1 MPELVLFACFAIALF
16 TFILQVNHND
26 RKEVVATALETKRL
40 EEGLLRDLEKAE
52 GITKTPCKATTGS
65 WQKIWVRLITKTK
78 PNMNIEKPL
87 PIFNTIP
94 ETWPRTSSYV

>member
-65 WQKIWVRLITKTK
+65 WQKIWVRLITKKT
-78 PNMNIEKPL
+78 NMNIEKPL

-94 ETWPRTSSYV
+94 ETWPRTSS